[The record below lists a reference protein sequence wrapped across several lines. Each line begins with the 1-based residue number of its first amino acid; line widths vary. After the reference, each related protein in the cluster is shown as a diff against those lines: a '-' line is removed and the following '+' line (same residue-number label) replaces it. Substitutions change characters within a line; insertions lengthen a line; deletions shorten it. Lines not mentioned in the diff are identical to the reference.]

1 MEKKFDVVKLAVS
14 VIIFGIIGGVT
25 ALISGIQK
33 KQQEKKFGWM
43 SAWKVDPDDLPA
55 GSNIYLDVDKQKLLD
70 YDTGEILEDFSQYE
84 DPKKAMTE
92 FMNLMWS
99 FK

>member
-1 MEKKFDVVKLAVS
+1 MENKFNPVKFAAS
-14 VIIFGIIGGVT
+14 VIVFGIIGGIT

-43 SAWKVDPDDLPA
+43 SAWKADPDDLPA

-84 DPKKAMTE
+84 DPEKAMTE
-92 FMNLMWS
+92 FMKLM
-99 FK
+99 